1 MTILL
6 DWNTPSPTP
15 STFFTNAGVLQAVG
29 GGTIGASS
37 PSGVGTSIMAVTD
50 PLTGSGLVAKMYMTD
65 ADPLT
70 AGGQRCEIADS
81 GFDELG
87 SECWYAFSFYLPPDF
102 APTTPMVVFQMHQQ
116 PDTTPADNA
125 SRPEVIIGYTDGTTL
140 TIENGYDATA
150 TTTTGPNTW
159 TRRTITKAPIIA
171 GTWTDVVMHALWSGT
186 AGTGKLDFW
195 INRRKIFRESNQI
208 NALNDVPGRGGHGP
222 YFKQGVYD
230 YYHAGNFGAV
240 TVYHKPLIKGDSAY
254 TTFDQ
259 FMTACGTPER
269 FELESVCIPRTALS

>member
-6 DWNTPSPTP
+6 DWNKPSPTP

-37 PSGVGTSIMAVTD
+37 SSGVGTSIMAVTD

-87 SECWYAFSFYLPPDF
+87 SERWYAFSFYLPPEF
-102 APTTPMVVFQMHQQ
+102 LPATPMVIFQMHQQ
-116 PDTTPADNA
+116 PDTAPADNA
-125 SRPEVIIGYTDGTTL
+125 DRPEVILGYTDGVNL
-140 TIENGYDATA
+140 FIENGYDAVA
-150 TTTTGPNTW
+150 TTTAGPNTW
-159 TRRTITKAPIIA
+159 TRRAIAKVPISYGKWI
-171 GTWTDVVMHALWSGT
+171 DVVMHAVWSGT
-186 AGTGKLDFW
+186 DGSGELDFW
-195 INRRKIFRESNQI
+195 INRRKIFFEKNHI
-208 NALNDVPGRGGHGP
+208 NAMNDAPGRGGHGP

-230 YYHAGNFGAV
+230 YYHDGNFGSVA
-240 TVYHKPLIKGDSAY
+240 VYHKPLIKGDAEY
-254 TTFDQ
+254 ATYDQ
-259 FMTACGTPER
+259 FMAACGTPER
-269 FELESVCIPRTALS
+269 FELEYVCIPRTALS